1 MPHFDLEQLGLGL
14 EGERPVLVEVAHL
27 LERVLHLAALQRLGE
42 EVVYVA
48 GRSADAVVEL

>member
-1 MPHFDLEQLGLGL
+1 MSHFDLEQLGLGL
-14 EGERPVLVEVAHL
+14 EGERPVLVQVAHL
-27 LERVLHLAALQRLGE
+27 LERVLHLAALERLSE